1 MSVGRPDVEIEGGR
15 RIADLADRG
24 LIQMLEEGL
33 GHQEL
38 THERAVATI
47 DAGILVGELDLLDA
61 EFVAALFHKESAP
74 TQLLIERFR

>member
-1 MSVGRPDVEIEGGR
+1 
-15 RIADLADRG
+15 
-24 LIQMLEEGL
+24 MLEEGL
-33 GHQEL
+33 GHQEFA
-38 THERAVATI
+38 HERAVATI